1 MKINEKTIRECIE
14 DREYEFLSPYA
25 SKSRETKGRKRYDE
39 PCEIRTEYQRDKDRI
54 LHSKA
59 FRRLKHKTQVFFS
72 PYDDHFRTRM
82 THTLEV
88 SQIARTIARA
98 LRLNEDLTEAIALG
112 HDLGHTP
119 FGHSG
124 ERALDDLMPDGFKH
138 NLQSV
143 RVIEFIED
151 LNLTSETIDGI
162 KNHSYSFMPSSL
174 EGQTVRIADK
184 IAYINHDIQDA
195 VRAKILSPED
205 IPKQSAEYFSVSDH
219 LRLNRL
225 INDIIE
231 NSWEKDKILMSDE
244 CFQQFVFLRNWMF
257 EHVYSNSPVKA
268 EEDKAKNVIRRLFE
282 YYAEELQKIYS
293 SSDINDIK
301 RTVCDYVSG
310 MTDRYVLIKFEENLS
325 LLFNNILDKYLKTD
339 KNCLTSFNSFFE
351 ELN

>member
-1 MKINEKTIRECIE
+1 MKINNKTIREFIE
-14 DREYEFLSPYA
+14 DREYEFLSNFA
-25 SKSRETKGRKRYDE
+25 QKSKETKGRKKQEEYCD
-39 PCEIRTEYQRDKDRI
+39 IRTEYQRDKDRI

-88 SQIARTIARA
+88 SQIARTISRA

-124 ERALDDLMPDGFKH
+124 ERVLDKLMPGGYKH

-143 RVIEFIED
+143 RVVEFIED
-151 LNLTSETIDGI
+151 LNLTFETIDGI
-162 KNHSYSFMPSSL
+162 KNHSYTFMPSTL

-195 VRAKILSPED
+195 LRAKILSVDD
-205 IPKQSAEYFSVSDH
+205 IPKQSRDYFSSTDH
-219 LRLNRL
+219 IRLNKL
-225 INDIIE
+225 INDIVE
-231 NSWEKDKILMSDE
+231 TSFEKDKILMSDE
-244 CFQQFVFLRNWMF
+244 CFKQFVFLRNWMF
-257 EHVYSNSPVKA
+257 EHVYSNSPVRQ
-268 EEDKAKNVIRRLFE
+268 EEDKAQNVIRRLFE
-282 YYAEELQKIYS
+282 YYVEELKIIYPN
-293 SSDINDIK
+293 SDINDIK

-310 MTDRYVLIKFEENLS
+310 MTDRYVLIKFEENFMPKPLIQKNQDEF
-325 LLFNNILDKYLKTD
+325 LFKLAAMNGLQK
-339 KNCLTSFNSFFE
+339 
-351 ELN
+351 